1 VGQVHCAD
9 GSQKRFGAAIF
20 RTDFSGIYV
29 DTLNWGLGLG
39 EGVINETL
47 VPGSESSR
55 FGQGFAQE
63 RKSPTCDVHSEGDVY
78 PRRLDVGLWRAG
90 GSEYG
95 I

>member
-1 VGQVHCAD
+1 MG
-9 GSQKRFGAAIF
+9 G
-20 RTDFSGIYV
+20 
-29 DTLNWGLGLG
+29 
-39 EGVINETL
+39 GVINETL

>member
-1 VGQVHCAD
+1 MHCAD
-9 GSQKRFGAAIF
+9 RSQERFGATIF
-20 RTDFSGIYV
+20 RIDFSWNLRGHFELWV
-29 DTLNWGLGLG
+29 GRGG
-39 EGVINETL
+39 GVINETL
-47 VPGSESSR
+47 VPGSESSSR